1 MKCLTVA
8 HAGCDAA
15 TVEKLTL
22 AARLF
27 RERDLE
33 LLITPWQDAG
43 ADIVITCP
51 ADPFGLKIT
60 DLARQRHLP
69 LLTISLSEDYCLD
82 HSLSVGRRRPAFD
95 YFLALEQL
103 MDSHHPITDSGSS
116 HAVHSHSIVAGGF
129 DEIS

>member
-60 DLARQRHLP
+60 DLARQRRLP

-82 HSLSVGRRRPAFD
+82 HSLTVGRRRPAFD

-103 MDSHHPITDSGSS
+103 VD
-116 HAVHSHSIVAGGF
+116 GF
-129 DEIS
+129 DDISGIGAKSLPISVPQPAGHQ